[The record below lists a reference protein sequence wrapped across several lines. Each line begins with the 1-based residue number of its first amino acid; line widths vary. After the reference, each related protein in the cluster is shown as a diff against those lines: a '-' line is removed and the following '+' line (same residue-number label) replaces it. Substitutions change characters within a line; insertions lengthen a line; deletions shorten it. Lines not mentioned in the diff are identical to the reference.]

1 MTSTLSKVPISAWVL
16 STAEAM
22 GALHATDRSAWAKCW
37 ADSYRA
43 LGGMSDSVAHKGC
56 PRSAAHA
63 LWYLGWLKDSERQYM
78 DWTIRHVA
86 DRLGKNAAYA
96 VIAARLLRCE
106 QCAASHSALWQRVR
120 QEFERETGA
129 RAAKSDQGAVK
140 VALLL
145 SLDRM
150 LVAHGPSSA

>member
-1 MTSTLSKVPISAWVL
+1 MTSRLSKVPVSAWVL
-16 STAEAM
+16 STAQAM
-22 GALHATDRSAWAKCW
+22 DALHATDRSAWAKGW
-37 ADSYRA
+37 ADSYWA
-43 LGGMSDSVAHKGC
+43 LGGRSVSVAKKGC
-56 PRSAAHA
+56 PRSSAYA
-63 LWYLGWLKDSERQYM
+63 LWYLGWLKHTERQYM
-78 DWTIRHVA
+78 DWTIRHIA

-96 VIAARLLRCE
+96 VIAARLLGCE
-106 QCAASHSALWQRVR
+106 QCATSHSALWQRVR

-150 LVAHGPSSA
+150 LVAHRPSSA